1 MKIGILGAGG
11 IARKMA
17 YTVLRTKN
25 AELAAIGS
33 RSIEK
38 AEIFAAEFAVPKA
51 YGSYE
56 ALAED
61 KDIDLIYVATPHSRH
76 YEDCMLCMKSGRN
89 VLCEKAFTANAR
101 QAAELIDYSE
111 QQGIFLGE
119 AMWTRFM
126 PLLFVLEDILQS
138 GIIGKV
144 TSLTANLGYPIENV
158 ERLREPALA
167 GGALLDLGVYTINF
181 ASMVLGTEV
190 ENITSTC
197 VKNDRGVDMH
207 NSIIMDFSGGRTA
220 LLHSNMTSATDR
232 RGMIYGTL
240 GRIEVKNINNYEGI
254 SVYLNDGEV
263 KYYIAPPQVSG
274 YEYEL
279 EAAIKAVSR
288 GETECEEMPHAE
300 TLRIMKIMDGLR
312 AEWGVRFPFE
322 ISE

>member
-11 IARKMA
+11 IARTMA
-17 YTVLRTKN
+17 YTVRNTKN

-33 RSIEK
+33 RSIGK
-38 AEIFAAEFAVPKA
+38 AEIFAAEFGVPKA

-56 ALAED
+56 ELAAD
-61 KDIDLIYVATPHSRH
+61 KDIDLVYIATPHSRH
-76 YEDCMLCMKSGRN
+76 YEDCMLCMENGRN

-101 QAAELIDYSE
+101 QAVKLIQYSE
-111 QQGIFLGE
+111 EHGIFLGE

-126 PLLFVLEDILQS
+126 PLRFVLDDILQS
-138 GIIGKV
+138 GIIGRI

-181 ASMVLGTEV
+181 AAMVMGAEV
-190 ENITSTC
+190 ESIVSSC

-207 NSIIMDFSGGRTA
+207 NSIIMNFSGGRTA

-232 RGMIYGTL
+232 RGVIYGTL

-263 KYYIAPPQVSG
+263 KYYLAPPQVSG

-279 EAAIKAVSR
+279 EAAMSAVER
-288 GETECEEMPHAE
+288 GKTEYEEMPHSE
-300 TLRIMKIMDGLR
+300 TLRIMRIMDDLR
-312 AEWGVRFPFE
+312 AEWGIRFPFE
-322 ISE
+322 

>member
-11 IARKMA
+11 IARTMA
-17 YTVLRTKN
+17 YTVRNTKN

-33 RSIEK
+33 RSIGK
-38 AEIFAAEFAVPKA
+38 AEIFAAEFGVPKA

-56 ALAED
+56 ELAAD
-61 KDIDLIYVATPHSRH
+61 KDIDLVYIATPHSRH
-76 YEDCMLCMKSGRN
+76 YEDCMLCMENGRN

-101 QAAELIDYSE
+101 QAAELIQYSE
-111 QQGIFLGE
+111 EHGIFLGE

-126 PLLFVLEDILQS
+126 PLRFVLDDILQS
-138 GIIGKV
+138 GIIGRI

-181 ASMVLGTEV
+181 AAMVMGTEV
-190 ENITSTC
+190 ESVVSSC

-207 NSIIMDFSGGRTA
+207 NSIIMNFSGGRTA

-232 RGMIYGTL
+232 RGVIYGTL

-263 KYYIAPPQVSG
+263 KYYLAPPQVSG

-279 EAAIKAVSR
+279 EAAMSAVSEGR
-288 GETECEEMPHAE
+288 TEYEEMPHSE

-312 AEWGVRFPFE
+312 AEWGIRFPFE
-322 ISE
+322 I

>member
-11 IARKMA
+11 IARTMA

-33 RSIEK
+33 RSIGK
-38 AEIFAAEFAVPKA
+38 AEIFAAEFGVPKA

-56 ALAED
+56 ELAAD
-61 KDIDLIYVATPHSRH
+61 KDIDLVYIATPHSRH
-76 YEDCMLCMKSGRN
+76 YEDCMLCMENGRN

-101 QAAELIDYSE
+101 QAAELISYSE
-111 QQGIFLGE
+111 EHGIFLGE

-126 PLLFVLEDILQS
+126 PLRFVLDDILAS
-138 GIIGKV
+138 GIIGRV

-158 ERLREPALA
+158 ERLREPSLA

-181 ASMVLGTEV
+181 ASMIFGTEV
-190 ENITSTC
+190 ENIVSSC

-207 NSIIMDFSGGRTA
+207 NSIIMNFSGGRTSV
-220 LLHSNMTSATDR
+220 LHSNMTAATDR

-279 EAAIKAVSR
+279 EAAMTAVSK
-288 GETECEEMPHAE
+288 GKAEYDEMPHVE

-312 AEWGVRFPFE
+312 MDWGVRFPFE
-322 ISE
+322 